1 MLTERRQKLQRY
13 GFCYEAEGERRG
25 ETFYAKKYPGHH
37 AEHLMVFIN
46 GRNSGVEKS
55 TTFKELP
62 SDANKTIA
70 FLNAEVLDDSSRRQ
84 GYLTVLILVTGKTGL
99 LERVTGSPMKADVQS
114 QLFVGWM
121 FV

>member
-1 MLTERRQKLQRY
+1 LIERRLKLQRY
-13 GFCYEAEGERRG
+13 GFRHEAEGERRG

-46 GRNSGVEKS
+46 GRNSGVENS

-70 FLNAEVLDDSSRRQ
+70 FLNAEVLDDSNEDEDHLQ
-84 GYLTVLILVTGKTGL
+84 GVAF
-99 LERVTGSPMKADVQS
+99 RC
-114 QLFVGWM
+114 
-121 FV
+121 